1 MTAPALE
8 LAGIRKSF
16 GATIALAGVD
26 FTLRPGEL
34 HALLGENG
42 AGKST
47 LMHIAYG
54 MIRPDA
60 GTIRVR
66 GSVVRI
72 GSPRDAR
79 AAGIG
84 MVHQHATAV
93 PSFTVAENVALAA
106 GWVPAPALI
115 AERVREV
122 SGRVGLPLESGVLAG
137 DLSVALKQRLEIVKA
152 IAADATIL
160 LLDEPTAVLAPP
172 EAEALLERARAFARE
187 GGSVVLITHRLNEA
201 LAHAD
206 RVTVLRR
213 GVVTLESANDG
224 LSARQLADA
233 MVGEQAASLLAEAPP
248 VSPGMGERPVSIA
261 AEALEVQ
268 SAERTGL
275 AVREVSLTV
284 RAGEIV
290 GVAAVEGNG
299 QRELLRALAGV
310 LAPLRGRVD
319 VAQPVSFIPEDR
331 TIEGLIPSLT
341 LTENMMLG
349 LSDTPGW
356 SEGGRLR
363 WRAARERTAELI
375 PAFGIRAAGA
385 GARAATL
392 SGGNQQKLVLARAL
406 ERRPAVII
414 AEDPTRGLDIAAAR
428 QIHDRLRAAAAA
440 GAGILVY
447 SSDLDE
453 VLALADR
460 VVVMFGGRVVASLE
474 SRVAAR
480 DEVGW
485 LMVGSG

>member
-1 MTAPALE
+1 
-8 LAGIRKSF
+8 
-16 GATIALAGVD
+16 
-26 FTLRPGEL
+26 
-34 HALLGENG
+34 
-42 AGKST
+42 
-47 LMHIAYG
+47 
-54 MIRPDA
+54 
-60 GTIRVR
+60 
-66 GSVVRI
+66 
-72 GSPRDAR
+72 
-79 AAGIG
+79 
-84 MVHQHATAV
+84 
-93 PSFTVAENVALAA
+93 
-106 GWVPAPALI
+106 
-115 AERVREV
+115 
-122 SGRVGLPLESGVLAG
+122 
-137 DLSVALKQRLEIVKA
+137 
-152 IAADATIL
+152 
-160 LLDEPTAVLAPP
+160 
-172 EAEALLERARAFARE
+172 
-187 GGSVVLITHRLNEA
+187 
-201 LAHAD
+201 
-206 RVTVLRR
+206 
-213 GVVTLESANDG
+213 
-224 LSARQLADA
+224 
-233 MVGEQAASLLAEAPP
+233 MVGEEAASLLTEPSPAAPAP
-248 VSPGMGERPVSIA
+248 GERPVSIA

-268 SAERTGL
+268 SAERAGL

-331 TIEGLIPSLT
+331 TTEGLIPSLT